1 MWKRFVRAIK
11 ALFGGAISAIEDP
24 KLILEQNIRE
34 LNDQVPRMNQSIA
47 TVKANV
53 TLLENELRKFKAEYN
68 DLISKMRASINA
80 GRDDIAANYA
90 MRVESLKSH
99 IAQTQAQHET
109 AVRAYEKALEVKKAF
124 MRERE
129 RKIAEAR
136 EALRAHERSQ
146 WQAKI
151 ADTMEQFEVGGID
164 QTHDE
169 MVRKLNEKAAVNEA
183 RVDMVLDSIDT
194 TSLKIDEE
202 ANKLRAMDLV
212 NQYKLEMGL
221 GAAAPAPKESNAPAA
236 SEQERNSDSL

>member
-1 MWKRFVRAIK
+1 MWKRFIRALK
-11 ALFGGAISAIEDP
+11 AIFGGAVSAIEDP

-53 TLLENELRKFKAEYN
+53 TLLENELRKFKTEYN
-68 DLISKMRASINA
+68 DLISKMRAAINA

-90 MRVESLKSH
+90 MRVESLKGH
-99 IAQTQAQHET
+99 IAQTQMQHET

-129 RKIAEAR
+129 RKITEAR
-136 EALRAHERSQ
+136 EALRAHDRSK

-194 TSLKIDEE
+194 TSVKIDEE
-202 ANKLRAMDLV
+202 AEKLRAMDLV

-221 GAAAPAPKESNAPAA
+221 GNAAPAPKESEAPA
-236 SEQERNSDSL
+236 SEQSRSSDSL

>member
-1 MWKRFVRAIK
+1 MWKRFIRALK
-11 ALFGGAISAIEDP
+11 AIFGGAVSAIEDP

-53 TLLENELRKFKAEYN
+53 TLLENELRKFKTEYN
-68 DLISKMRASINA
+68 DLISKMRAAINA

-90 MRVESLKSH
+90 MRVESLKGH
-99 IAQTQAQHET
+99 IAQTQMQHET

-136 EALRAHERSQ
+136 EALRAHERSK

-194 TSLKIDEE
+194 TSVKIDEE
-202 ANKLRAMDLV
+202 AEKLRAMDLV

-221 GAAAPAPKESNAPAA
+221 GNAAAPAPKESEAPA
-236 SEQERNSDSL
+236 SEQTRSSDSL

>member
-11 ALFGGAISAIEDP
+11 ALFGGAVAAIEDP

-53 TLLENELRKFKAEYN
+53 TLLENELRKFKTEYN
-68 DLISKMRASINA
+68 DLISKMRAAINA

-90 MRVESLKSH
+90 LRVESLKGH

-109 AVRAYEKALEVKKAF
+109 AVRAYEKSLEVKKAF

-129 RKIAEAR
+129 RKINEAR
-136 EALRAHERSQ
+136 EALRAHERSK

-194 TSLKIDEE
+194 DSMKIDEE
-202 ANKLRAMDLV
+202 ASKLRAMDLV

-221 GAAAPAPKESNAPAA
+221 GNTAPAQQESTSAPA
-236 SEQERNSDSL
+236 EQERSGDSL